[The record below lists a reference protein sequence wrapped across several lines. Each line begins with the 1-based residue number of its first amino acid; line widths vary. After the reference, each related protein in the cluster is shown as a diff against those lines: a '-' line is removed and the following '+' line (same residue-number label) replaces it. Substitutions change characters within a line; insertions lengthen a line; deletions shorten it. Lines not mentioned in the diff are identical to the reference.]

1 MKRFFFSACA
11 AIAFV
16 LMSACSGSGGT
27 SFNPENVEV
36 TLATEPTPAKAGAPA
51 ELNMQL
57 TGVPQEMRTFV
68 DFEIRAG
75 ELPDLI
81 KAENRGNG
89 LFAGSYTFPEAG
101 SYEVYLHLYIEDLH
115 LIKKR
120 QVQVQ

>member
-1 MKRFFFSACA
+1 
-11 AIAFV
+11 
-16 LMSACSGSGGT
+16 
-27 SFNPENVEV
+27 
-36 TLATEPTPAKAGAPA
+36 
-51 ELNMQL
+51 MQL